1 MNGIDIV
8 KNERIERAID
18 KFGDRFLKRIFTPR
32 ELEYCDSVRERVPC
46 LSARWAGKEA
56 VLKAF
61 YIEFGYLLR
70 FRDIEIA
77 GQAGQPASVKL
88 LDPEA
93 SRLLGDRKIYISLSH
108 ERDYSVAVALIK

>member
-8 KNERIERAID
+8 KNERIEKAINR
-18 KFGDRFLKRIFTPR
+18 FGDRFLKRVFTPG
-32 ELEYCDSVRERVPC
+32 ELKYCESVRERVPC

-70 FRDIEIA
+70 FRDIEIT
-77 GQAGQPASVKL
+77 GNTGQPATVNL

-93 SRLLGDRKIYISLSH
+93 NKLLGRRKIYISLSH
-108 ERDYSVAVALIK
+108 ERDYSVAVAFIK

>member
-8 KNERIERAID
+8 KNERIEKAINR
-18 KFGDRFLKRIFTPR
+18 FGDRFLRRIFTPG
-32 ELEYCDSVRERVPC
+32 ELKYCDNVRERIPC

-70 FRDIEIA
+70 FRDIEIT
-77 GQAGQPASVKL
+77 GRTGQPATVNL

-93 SRLLGDRKIYISLSH
+93 SRLLGNRKIYISLSH